1 MSKWSFGLVMAA
13 SCAVVLAPAGLAAQ
27 PAPGTEVAAPLE
39 ADTGETAEEPATP
52 PEGLPEEPATPPP
65 PLAPPDETY
74 FGEPPAGPT
83 PGETG
88 GTTGETGGTG
98 AGTGDDAGTGE
109 PGTGE
114 PENPAEALLAASHEQ
129 QEDREAEED
138 AEQVSWQEEASRFIE
153 LKGYFRT
160 RGDLFYQLHLGRPAA
175 TGPGDVEAF
184 PHPYDDGVNSR
195 GGVCGLGET
204 CFTNDTYAGAN
215 LRLRL
220 EPVIHL
226 SSYVQVFATIDVLDN
241 LVLGSTPDGY
251 ASVRD
256 GSTGEMALSGR
267 NPWVPLRAF
276 SATQVP
282 PVSGINSFQDSITA
296 KRAWAEVTT
305 PIGRL
310 MFGRMQSQWGLGI
323 LANGGNDIDS
333 DYGDL
338 ADRIMWAAR
347 YEGLIGALGFDFA
360 GEGPTS
366 QAIFQLQG
374 QPWDLGQ
381 LDDVNQ
387 YIAVLGYRPTE
398 EEQLERLRNGA
409 PAYAGGM
416 YYVFRNQVLSS
427 EGTDLLGNQGNLSLV
442 QRDAWAHI
450 FDVWFQLRW
459 ERFRAET
466 EWTVIYGGIENISL
480 SDDVPPSYDVLQF
493 GGVLQLEYT
502 LLGQPTVRSNR
513 LRIGLEGGYASGD
526 PNEDGLT
533 PANGLIV
540 QNGPPG
546 TEGLTTLSRFGFDPD
561 FNVDLILFEQIL
573 GRVSAAYYVRPW
585 VDYTLALGAG
595 RSKKFLNFRLD
606 VVWSRASEFV
616 STISNA
622 ADLGLELDA
631 SVTFDTADN
640 FIARIQYGVFFP
652 FGAFEDQSDVA
663 GAFTDLSNAQTV
675 QALLGVTF

>member
-13 SCAVVLAPAGLAAQ
+13 SCAVLLAPAVVAAQ
-27 PAPGTEVAAPLE
+27 PAEGTEVAAPVE
-39 ADTGETAEEPATP
+39 PVPGAATEEPAGEPGTP
-52 PEGLPEEPATPPP
+52 PEGLPEEPTTPPP
-65 PLAPPDETY
+65 PLVPPDETY
-74 FGEPPAGPT
+74 FGEAPAEPP

-88 GTTGETGGTG
+88 GVE
-98 AGTGDDAGTGE
+98 AGTGSEGGATGE
-109 PGTGE
+109 GTEGS
-114 PENPAEALLAASHEQ
+114 ENPAEALLAASHEQ

-160 RGDLFYQLHLGRPAA
+160 RGDLFYQLYLGRPAG
-175 TGPGDVEAF
+175 TVEAF
-184 PHPYDDGVNSR
+184 SHPYDDGVNAS
-195 GGVCGLGET
+195 GGVCGPAET
-204 CFTNDTYAGAN
+204 CFTNDTIAGAN

-251 ASVRD
+251 ANQPGANGGYD
-256 GSTGEMALSGR
+256 LAAR

-276 SATQVP
+276 SSTQVP
-282 PVSGINSFQDSITA
+282 PVSGINSFQDSVTA

-366 QAIFQLQG
+366 RAVFELQG

-398 EEQLERLRNGA
+398 EEQLERLRNGL
-409 PAYAGGM
+409 PAYAGGV

-427 EGTDLLGNQGNLSLV
+427 EGTDVLGNSSPTLV

-450 FDVWFQLRW
+450 FDAWLQFRW

-466 EWTVIYGGIENISL
+466 EWTVIYGGIANIDTARFVDS
-480 SDDVPPSYDVLQF
+480 PYDVLQF

-526 PNEDGLT
+526 SNQEGLT
-533 PANGLIV
+533 PRDGLLT
-540 QNGPPG
+540 QAPG
-546 TEGLTTLSRFGFDPD
+546 EGDHTISTFRFDQD
-561 FNVDLILFEQIL
+561 YNVDLILFEQIL
-573 GRVSAAYYVRPW
+573 GQVTGAYYVRPW

-652 FGAFEDQSDVA
+652 FGAFEDQPDA
-663 GAFTDLSNAQTV
+663 PGAFTDLSNAQTV